1 MCMCDLC
8 QSFNINYIRVRISQS
23 LYVDRLGV
31 FLDGCLNLLV
41 VKWIYESGTDPVKL
55 ESVREQVVSSAVNI
69 LSCYNVVTCM
79 CQVLE
84 SICDSCCTGSYC

>member
-41 VKWIYESGTDPVKL
+41 VKWIYESGLDAVLWK
-55 ESVREQVVSSAVNI
+55 SVGKQV
-69 LSCYNVVTCM
+69 
-79 CQVLE
+79 
-84 SICDSCCTGSYC
+84 

>member
-1 MCMCDLC
+1 MLFR
-8 QSFNINYIRVRISQS
+8 S
-23 LYVDRLGV
+23 GV

-41 VKWIYESGTDPVKL
+41 VKWIYESGLDAVLWK
-55 ESVREQVVSSAVNI
+55 SVGKQVVSSAVNI

>member
-23 LYVDRLGV
+23 FYMDSLCV
-31 FLDGCLNLLV
+31 FLNRCLNLLII
-41 VKWIYESGTDPVKL
+41 KWINESGLDTILWK
-55 ESVREQVVSSAVNI
+55 SVGKQVICTTVNV
-69 LSCYNVVTCM
+69 LSCYNVITCM

-84 SICDSCCTGSYC
+84 GICNSCCTGSYC